1 MKIMSDIE
9 YTKRMHDKY
18 KLGYNDGL
26 LKIRD
31 TILSFMPTKKSKLE
45 MEKIM
50 SNILDMLFK

>member
-1 MKIMSDIE
+1 MSDIE